1 MHHLLPP
8 LWLVS
13 PFLCFLL
20 LIAAGPLFAPKLWHK
35 YYKKIAFIVAL
46 LVMGYYI
53 FALGNRAKPIEAVAE
68 YIQFIILIGSLYV
81 TTGGILIK
89 IQMQVSPWINSVLL
103 ATAAIFAN
111 VIGTTG
117 ASMLFIRPY
126 LRLNRNHIKTYHI
139 IFFIFIVSNIGGALT
154 PIGDPPL
161 FLGFLKGIPFVWPLV
176 HNIGPWLLAI
186 FLLLLVFYFLDS
198 KNGDNSSKRADAQA
212 PVGQPKLVIQGKLNL
227 LWLALII
234 ASVFLDPTIF
244 PWVPSIHY
252 HGHTIS
258 YVRELVML
266 TIAGCAF
273 FSTDQSILSHNDFSL
288 EPLLEVAVIF
298 IGIFG
303 SMIPALEWI
312 GAFAQSDLGK
322 GLITPTNLY
331 WTTGFLSS
339 FLDNAPTYLN
349 FVAASMASQG
359 VDITS
364 LDQVKAYAAGNY
376 PCSVMNLQAIAVAAV
391 FFGAMSYIGNGPN
404 FMVKAIAEQHGVKM
418 PSFSNYLLKFSI
430 PVLLPVLFIVWR
442 VFFYGGV

>member
-1 MHHLLPP
+1 
-8 LWLVS
+8 
-13 PFLCFLL
+13 
-20 LIAAGPLFAPKLWHK
+20 
-35 YYKKIAFIVAL
+35 
-46 LVMGYYI
+46 MGYYV

-68 YIQFIILIGSLYV
+68 YVQFIILIGSLYV

-89 IQMQVSPWINSVLL
+89 IQMQASPWINSVFL

-111 VIGTTG
+111 IIGTTG

-161 FLGFLKGIPFVWPLV
+161 FLGFLKGIPFVWPLA
-176 HNIGPWLLAI
+176 HNISPWLLAV

-198 KNGDNSSKRADAQA
+198 KNGDNSSKRADAQT
-212 PVGQPKLVIQGKLNL
+212 PVGQPKIVIQGKLNL

-252 HGHTIS
+252 HGHAIS

-273 FSTDQSILSHNDFSL
+273 FCTDQGILSHNDFSL
-288 EPLLEVAVIF
+288 EPLLEVAIIF

-364 LDQVKAYAAGNY
+364 LDQVRAYAAGNY